1 MQKWHSISYTPCPIK
16 KIFEKAIDCPLG
28 GGLIIPVEAMICL
41 SMKSARDVALQ
52 KKAIEYYE
60 EQGLTRPQIMENG
73 YRVFSEDDVI
83 QLNKIAVLRGLG
95 ISVSD
100 IKTVLAENDY
110 LSFQTIC
117 DKKELE
123 ISDIQA
129 KQQLLH
135 MLARNQ
141 NWEDARAQLSRLEM
155 KRSILSRL
163 LDRFPGYFGKFIS
176 LHFAPYLNERVAT
189 DEQQDAFETIIDFLD
204 GVNIVIPDDLKE
216 YLDDAAKTID
226 LVDVSK
232 KAAASVAAAIQDPE
246 QYLKDNREMFERY
259 KEVKASDAYKN
270 TPGYRLQ
277 ELFAQLNREN
287 GYNDVFIPAMRRLS
301 SSYREYYEKLLKA
314 NEVFLKSYRGVR
326 F

>member
-1 MQKWHSISYTPCPIK
+1 MLINEVCKRC
-16 KIFEKAIDCPLG
+16 
-28 GGLIIPVEAMICL
+28 GLT
-41 SMKSARDVALQ
+41 

-60 EQGLTRPQIMENG
+60 EQGLTHPQIMGNG

-83 QLNKIAVLRGLG
+83 RLNKIAVLRGLG

-100 IKTVLAENDY
+100 IKTVLAEKNH

-141 NWEDARAQLSRLEM
+141 NWEDARAQLRQLDA
-155 KRSILSRL
+155 KQSILSRL

-176 LHFAPYLNERVAT
+176 FHFAPYLNERIVT

-226 LVDVSK
+226 LVDVLK
-232 KAAASVAAAIQDPE
+232 KVAASVAAAIQDPE
-246 QYLKDNREMFERY
+246 QYLKDNREVLERY
-259 KEVKASDAYKN
+259 EEIKASDAYKN
-270 TPGYRLQ
+270 TPGYRFQ

>member
-1 MQKWHSISYTPCPIK
+1 
-16 KIFEKAIDCPLG
+16 
-28 GGLIIPVEAMICL
+28 
-41 SMKSARDVALQ
+41 
-52 KKAIEYYE
+52 
-60 EQGLTRPQIMENG
+60 
-73 YRVFSEDDVI
+73 
-83 QLNKIAVLRGLG
+83 
-95 ISVSD
+95 
-100 IKTVLAENDY
+100 
-110 LSFQTIC
+110 
-117 DKKELE
+117 
-123 ISDIQA
+123 
-129 KQQLLH
+129 

-141 NWEDARAQLSRLEM
+141 NWEDARAQLSQLET

-216 YLDDAAKTID
+216 YLDDVAKTID

>member
-1 MQKWHSISYTPCPIK
+1 MLINEVCKRC
-16 KIFEKAIDCPLG
+16 
-28 GGLIIPVEAMICL
+28 GLT
-41 SMKSARDVALQ
+41 

-60 EQGLTRPQIMENG
+60 EQGLTHPQIMGNG

-83 QLNKIAVLRGLG
+83 RLNKIAVLRGLG

-100 IKTVLAENDY
+100 IKTVLAEKNH

-141 NWEDARAQLSRLEM
+141 NWEDARAQLRQLDA
-155 KRSILSRL
+155 KQSILSRL

-176 LHFAPYLNERVAT
+176 LHFAPYLNERIVT
-189 DEQQDAFETIIDFLD
+189 DEQKDAFETIIDFLD

-216 YLDDAAKTID
+216 YLDDVAKTID

-246 QYLKDNREMFERY
+246 QYLKDNREVLERY
-259 KEVKASDAYKN
+259 EEIKASDAYKN
-270 TPGYRLQ
+270 TPGYRFQ

>member
-1 MQKWHSISYTPCPIK
+1 MLINEVCKRC
-16 KIFEKAIDCPLG
+16 
-28 GGLIIPVEAMICL
+28 GLT
-41 SMKSARDVALQ
+41 

-60 EQGLTRPQIMENG
+60 EQGLTHPQIMGNG

-83 QLNKIAVLRGLG
+83 RLNKIAVLRGLG

-100 IKTVLAENDY
+100 IKTILAEKNH

-141 NWEDARAQLSRLEM
+141 NWEDARAQLRQLDA
-155 KRSILSRL
+155 KQSILSRL

-176 LHFAPYLNERVAT
+176 LHFAPYLNERIVT

-246 QYLKDNREMFERY
+246 QYLKDNREVLERY
-259 KEVKASDAYKN
+259 EEIKASDAYKN
-270 TPGYRLQ
+270 TPGYRFQ

>member
-1 MQKWHSISYTPCPIK
+1 M
-16 KIFEKAIDCPLG
+16 
-28 GGLIIPVEAMICL
+28 LINEVCKRCVL
-41 SMKSARDVALQ
+41 T
-52 KKAIEYYE
+52 KKAVEYYE
-60 EQGLTRPQIMENG
+60 GQDLIHPQIMENG
-73 YRVFSEDDVI
+73 YRVFSEDDVVR
-83 QLNKIAVLRGLG
+83 LNKIAVLRGLG

-100 IKTVLAENDY
+100 IKTVLAENDH

-117 DKKELE
+117 DRKELE
-123 ISDIQA
+123 LSDIQA
-129 KQQLLH
+129 KQQLLYT
-135 MLARNQ
+135 LARNQ
-141 NWEDARAQLSRLEM
+141 NWENARVQLRRLET
-155 KRSILSRL
+155 KQSILSRL

-176 LHFAPYLNERVAT
+176 LHFAPYLNERIVT

-216 YLDDAAKTID
+216 YLEDVAKTVD

-246 QYLKDNREMFERY
+246 QYLKDNREMLERY
-259 KEVKASDAYKN
+259 EGIKASDAYKN

-287 GYNDVFIPAMRRLS
+287 GYNDIFIPAMRRLS

-314 NEVFLKSYRGVR
+314 NEAFLKSYRGVC

>member
-1 MQKWHSISYTPCPIK
+1 MLINEVCKRC
-16 KIFEKAIDCPLG
+16 
-28 GGLIIPVEAMICL
+28 GLT
-41 SMKSARDVALQ
+41 

-60 EQGLTRPQIMENG
+60 EQGLTHPQIMGNG

-83 QLNKIAVLRGLG
+83 RLNKIAVLRGLG

-100 IKTVLAENDY
+100 IKTVLAEKNH

-141 NWEDARAQLSRLEM
+141 NWEDARAQLRQLDA
-155 KRSILSRL
+155 KQSILSRL

-176 LHFAPYLNERVAT
+176 FHFAPYLNERIVT

-246 QYLKDNREMFERY
+246 QYLKDNREVLERY
-259 KEVKASDAYKN
+259 EEIKASDAYKN
-270 TPGYRLQ
+270 TPGYRFQ

-314 NEVFLKSYRGVR
+314 NEGFLKSYRGVR

>member
-1 MQKWHSISYTPCPIK
+1 MLINEVCKRC
-16 KIFEKAIDCPLG
+16 
-28 GGLIIPVEAMICL
+28 GLT
-41 SMKSARDVALQ
+41 

-60 EQGLTRPQIMENG
+60 EQGLTHPQIMGNG

-83 QLNKIAVLRGLG
+83 RLNKIAVLRGLG

-100 IKTVLAENDY
+100 IKTVLAEKNH

-141 NWEDARAQLSRLEM
+141 NWEDARAQLRQLDA
-155 KRSILSRL
+155 KQSILSRL

-176 LHFAPYLNERVAT
+176 LHFAPYLNERIVT
-189 DEQQDAFETIIDFLD
+189 DEQKDAFETILDFLD

-246 QYLKDNREMFERY
+246 QYLKDNREVLERY
-259 KEVKASDAYKN
+259 EEIKASDAYKN
-270 TPGYRLQ
+270 TPGYRFQ

>member
-1 MQKWHSISYTPCPIK
+1 MLINEVCK
-16 KIFEKAIDCPLG
+16 KC
-28 GGLIIPVEAMICL
+28 GLT
-41 SMKSARDVALQ
+41 

-60 EQGLTRPQIMENG
+60 EQGLTHPQIMENG
-73 YRVFSEDDVI
+73 YRVFSENDVI
-83 QLNKIAVLRGLG
+83 QLRKTAVLRGLG
-95 ISVSD
+95 ISVAD
-100 IKTVLAENDY
+100 IKTVLAENDH
-110 LSFQTIC
+110 LSFQNIC

-129 KQQLLH
+129 KQQVLYT
-135 MLARNQ
+135 LARNQ
-141 NWEDARAQLSRLEM
+141 NWEDARAQLSQLET

-176 LHFAPYLNERVAT
+176 LHFAPYLNERIVT

-216 YLDDAAKTID
+216 YLDDVAKTID

-246 QYLKDNREMFERY
+246 QYLKDNREMLERY
-259 KEVKASDAYKN
+259 EEIKASDAYKN
-270 TPGYRLQ
+270 TSGYRLQ

-287 GYNDVFIPAMRRLS
+287 GYNDIFIPAMRRLS

-314 NEVFLKSYRGVR
+314 NEAFLKSYRGVR
-326 F
+326 I

>member
-1 MQKWHSISYTPCPIK
+1 MLINEVCK
-16 KIFEKAIDCPLG
+16 KC
-28 GGLIIPVEAMICL
+28 GLT
-41 SMKSARDVALQ
+41 

-60 EQGLTRPQIMENG
+60 EQGLTHPQIMENG

-83 QLNKIAVLRGLG
+83 QLRKTAVLRGLG
-95 ISVSD
+95 ISVAD
-100 IKTVLAENDY
+100 IKTVLAENDH
-110 LSFQTIC
+110 LSFQNIC

-129 KQQLLH
+129 KQQLLYT
-135 MLARNQ
+135 LARNQ
-141 NWEDARAQLSRLEM
+141 NWEDARAQLSQLET

-176 LHFAPYLNERVAT
+176 LHFAPYLNESIVT

-216 YLDDAAKTID
+216 YLDDVAKTID

-246 QYLKDNREMFERY
+246 QYLKDNREMLERY
-259 KEVKASDAYKN
+259 EEIKASDAYKN
-270 TPGYRLQ
+270 TSGYRLQ

-287 GYNDVFIPAMRRLS
+287 GYNDIFIPAMRRLS

-314 NEVFLKSYRGVR
+314 NEAFLKSYRGVR
-326 F
+326 I

>member
-1 MQKWHSISYTPCPIK
+1 MLINEVCKRC
-16 KIFEKAIDCPLG
+16 
-28 GGLIIPVEAMICL
+28 GLT
-41 SMKSARDVALQ
+41 

-60 EQGLTRPQIMENG
+60 EQGLTHPQIMGNG

-100 IKTVLAENDY
+100 IKTVLAENDR

-141 NWEDARAQLSRLEM
+141 NWEDARAQLRQLDA
-155 KRSILSRL
+155 KQSILSRL

-176 LHFAPYLNERVAT
+176 LHFAPYLNERIVT

-246 QYLKDNREMFERY
+246 QYLKDNRAMLERY
-259 KEVKASDAYKN
+259 EEIKASDEDKN
-270 TPGYRLQ
+270 TLSYRFQ
-277 ELFAQLNREN
+277 KLFKQLNWKT
-287 GYNDVFIPAMRRLS
+287 VTTISLS
-301 SSYREYYEKLLKA
+301 LLCGDGA
-314 NEVFLKSYRGVR
+314 VLIVNTMKSYMANGCLR
-326 F
+326 

>member
-1 MQKWHSISYTPCPIK
+1 MLINEVCKRC
-16 KIFEKAIDCPLG
+16 
-28 GGLIIPVEAMICL
+28 GLT
-41 SMKSARDVALQ
+41 

-60 EQGLTRPQIMENG
+60 EQGLTHPQIMGNG

-83 QLNKIAVLRGLG
+83 RLNKIAVLRGLG

-100 IKTVLAENDY
+100 IKTVLAEKNH

-141 NWEDARAQLSRLEM
+141 NWEDARAQLRQLDA
-155 KRSILSRL
+155 KQSILSRL

-176 LHFAPYLNERVAT
+176 FHFAPYLNERIVT

-226 LVDVSK
+226 LVGVSK

-246 QYLKDNREMFERY
+246 QYLKDNREVLERY
-259 KEVKASDAYKN
+259 EEIKASDAYKN
-270 TPGYRLQ
+270 TPGYRFQ

>member
-1 MQKWHSISYTPCPIK
+1 MLINEVCKRC
-16 KIFEKAIDCPLG
+16 
-28 GGLIIPVEAMICL
+28 GLT
-41 SMKSARDVALQ
+41 

-60 EQGLTRPQIMENG
+60 EQGLTHPQIMGNG

-83 QLNKIAVLRGLG
+83 RLNKIAVLRGLG

-100 IKTVLAENDY
+100 IKTVLAEKNH

-141 NWEDARAQLSRLEM
+141 NWEDARAQLRQLDA
-155 KRSILSRL
+155 KQSILSRL

-176 LHFAPYLNERVAT
+176 FHFAPYLNERIVT

-226 LVDVSK
+226 LVDVLK

-246 QYLKDNREMFERY
+246 QYLKDNREVLERY
-259 KEVKASDAYKN
+259 EEIKASDAYKN
-270 TPGYRLQ
+270 TPGYRFQ

>member
-1 MQKWHSISYTPCPIK
+1 MLINEVCKRC
-16 KIFEKAIDCPLG
+16 
-28 GGLIIPVEAMICL
+28 GLT
-41 SMKSARDVALQ
+41 

-60 EQGLTRPQIMENG
+60 EQGLIHPQIMENG

-95 ISVSD
+95 ISVAD
-100 IKTVLAENDY
+100 IKTVLAENDH

-123 ISDIQA
+123 FSDIQA
-129 KQQLLH
+129 KQQILYT
-135 MLARNQ
+135 LARNQ
-141 NWEDARAQLSRLEM
+141 NWEDVRAQLSQIET
-155 KRSILSRL
+155 KHSILSRL

-176 LHFAPYLNERVAT
+176 LHFAPYLDERIVT
-189 DEQQDAFETIIDFLD
+189 DEQQDVFETIIDFLD

-216 YLDDAAKTID
+216 YLDDVAKTVD

-232 KAAASVAAAIQDPE
+232 KAAASVAVAIQDPE
-246 QYLKDNREMFERY
+246 QYLKDNREMLERY
-259 KEVKASDAYKN
+259 EKIKASDAYKN
-270 TPGYRLQ
+270 TPGYQLQ

-287 GYNDVFIPAMRRLS
+287 GYNDIFIPAMRRLS

-314 NEVFLKSYRGVR
+314 NEAFLKSYCGVR
-326 F
+326 I

>member
-1 MQKWHSISYTPCPIK
+1 MLINEVCKRC
-16 KIFEKAIDCPLG
+16 
-28 GGLIIPVEAMICL
+28 GLT
-41 SMKSARDVALQ
+41 

-73 YRVFSEDDVI
+73 YRAFSEDDVI
-83 QLNKIAVLRGLG
+83 RLNKIAVLRGLG

-100 IKTVLAENDY
+100 IKTVLAEKNH

-141 NWEDARAQLSRLEM
+141 NWEDARAQLRQLDA
-155 KRSILSRL
+155 KQSILSRL

-176 LHFAPYLNERVAT
+176 LHFAPYLNERIVT

-246 QYLKDNREMFERY
+246 QYLKDNREVLERY
-259 KEVKASDAYKN
+259 EEIKASDAYKN
-270 TPGYRLQ
+270 TPGYRFQ

>member
-1 MQKWHSISYTPCPIK
+1 MLINEVCKRC
-16 KIFEKAIDCPLG
+16 
-28 GGLIIPVEAMICL
+28 GLT
-41 SMKSARDVALQ
+41 

-60 EQGLTRPQIMENG
+60 EQGLTHPQIMGNG

-83 QLNKIAVLRGLG
+83 RLNKIAVLRGLG

-100 IKTVLAENDY
+100 IKTVLAEKNH

-141 NWEDARAQLSRLEM
+141 NWEDVRAQLRQLDA
-155 KRSILSRL
+155 KQSILSRL

-176 LHFAPYLNERVAT
+176 LHFAPYLNERIVT
-189 DEQQDAFETIIDFLD
+189 DEQKDAFETIIDFLD

-246 QYLKDNREMFERY
+246 QYLKDNREVLERY
-259 KEVKASDAYKN
+259 EEIKASDAYKN
-270 TPGYRLQ
+270 TPGYRFQ

>member
-1 MQKWHSISYTPCPIK
+1 MLINEVCKRC
-16 KIFEKAIDCPLG
+16 
-28 GGLIIPVEAMICL
+28 GLT
-41 SMKSARDVALQ
+41 

-60 EQGLTRPQIMENG
+60 EQGLTHPQIMGNG

-83 QLNKIAVLRGLG
+83 RLNKIAVLRGLG

-100 IKTVLAENDY
+100 IKTVLAEKNH

-141 NWEDARAQLSRLEM
+141 NWEDARAQLRQLDA
-155 KRSILSRL
+155 KQSILSRL
-163 LDRFPGYFGKFIS
+163 LDRFPGYFGKLIS
-176 LHFAPYLNERVAT
+176 LHFAPYLNERIVT

-246 QYLKDNREMFERY
+246 QYLKDNREVLERY
-259 KEVKASDAYKN
+259 EEIKASDAYKN
-270 TPGYRLQ
+270 TPGYRFQ

>member
-1 MQKWHSISYTPCPIK
+1 MLINEVCKRC
-16 KIFEKAIDCPLG
+16 
-28 GGLIIPVEAMICL
+28 GLT
-41 SMKSARDVALQ
+41 

-60 EQGLTRPQIMENG
+60 EQGLTRPQIMGNG

-83 QLNKIAVLRGLG
+83 RLNKIAVLRGLG
-95 ISVSD
+95 ISVLD

-135 MLARNQ
+135 MLAGNQ

-246 QYLKDNREMFERY
+246 QYLKDKREMFERY

-287 GYNDVFIPAMRRLS
+287 GYNDVFIPAMR
-301 SSYREYYEKLLKA
+301 
-314 NEVFLKSYRGVR
+314 
-326 F
+326 

>member
-1 MQKWHSISYTPCPIK
+1 MLINEVCKRC
-16 KIFEKAIDCPLG
+16 
-28 GGLIIPVEAMICL
+28 GLT
-41 SMKSARDVALQ
+41 

-60 EQGLTRPQIMENG
+60 EQGLTHPQIMGNG

-83 QLNKIAVLRGLG
+83 RLNKIAVLRGLG

-100 IKTVLAENDY
+100 IKTVLAEKNH
-110 LSFQTIC
+110 LSFQAIC

-141 NWEDARAQLSRLEM
+141 NWEDARAQLRQLDA
-155 KRSILSRL
+155 KQSILSRL

-176 LHFAPYLNERVAT
+176 LHFAPYLNERIVT
-189 DEQQDAFETIIDFLD
+189 DEQRDAFETIIDFLD

-246 QYLKDNREMFERY
+246 QYLKDNREVLERY
-259 KEVKASDAYKN
+259 EEIKASDAYKN
-270 TPGYRLQ
+270 TPGYRFQ

>member
-1 MQKWHSISYTPCPIK
+1 MLINEVCK
-16 KIFEKAIDCPLG
+16 KCSLT
-28 GGLIIPVEAMICL
+28 
-41 SMKSARDVALQ
+41 

-60 EQGLTRPQIMENG
+60 EQGLIHPQIMKNG

-95 ISVSD
+95 ISVVD
-100 IKTVLAENDY
+100 IKTVLAENNH
-110 LSFQTIC
+110 LSFQNIC

-129 KQQLLH
+129 KQQLLYT
-135 MLARNQ
+135 LARNQ
-141 NWEDARAQLSRLEM
+141 NWEDARAQLSQLEM

-163 LDRFPGYFGKFIS
+163 LDRFPGHFGKMIG
-176 LHFAPYLNERVAT
+176 LHFAPYLNEMVVT

-226 LVDVSK
+226 FVDVSK
-232 KAAASVAAAIQDPE
+232 KSAASVAAAIQDPE
-246 QYLKDNREMFERY
+246 QYLKDNREMLARY
-259 KEVKASDAYKN
+259 EKIKASDTYKN
-270 TPGYRLQ
+270 TPGYRLK
-277 ELFAQLNREN
+277 ELFTQLNREN
-287 GYNDVFIPAMRRLS
+287 GYNDIFIPAMRRLS

-314 NEVFLKSYRGVR
+314 NEAFLKSYRGVR
-326 F
+326 I

>member
-1 MQKWHSISYTPCPIK
+1 MLINEVCKRC
-16 KIFEKAIDCPLG
+16 
-28 GGLIIPVEAMICL
+28 GLT
-41 SMKSARDVALQ
+41 

-60 EQGLTRPQIMENG
+60 EQGLTHPQIMGNG

-83 QLNKIAVLRGLG
+83 RLNKIAVLRGLG

-100 IKTVLAENDY
+100 IKTVLAEKNH

-141 NWEDARAQLSRLEM
+141 NWEDARAQLRQLDA
-155 KRSILSRL
+155 KQSILSRL

-176 LHFAPYLNERVAT
+176 FHFAPYLNERIVT

-232 KAAASVAAAIQDPE
+232 KAAASVATAIQDPE
-246 QYLKDNREMFERY
+246 QYLKDNREVLERY
-259 KEVKASDAYKN
+259 EEIKASDAYKN
-270 TPGYRLQ
+270 TPGYRFQ

>member
-1 MQKWHSISYTPCPIK
+1 MLINEVCKRC
-16 KIFEKAIDCPLG
+16 
-28 GGLIIPVEAMICL
+28 GLT
-41 SMKSARDVALQ
+41 

-73 YRVFSEDDVI
+73 YRMFSEDDVI

-100 IKTVLAENDY
+100 IKTVLAENDS

-135 MLARNQ
+135 MIARNQ
-141 NWEDARAQLSRLEM
+141 NWEDARAQLRQLDA
-155 KRSILSRL
+155 KQSILSRL

-176 LHFAPYLNERVAT
+176 LHFAPYLIERIVT

-259 KEVKASDAYKN
+259 KEVKTSDAYKN
-270 TPGYRLQ
+270 TPGYRFQ

-314 NEVFLKSYRGVR
+314 NEVFLKSYREVR
-326 F
+326 I

>member
-1 MQKWHSISYTPCPIK
+1 MLINEVCKRC
-16 KIFEKAIDCPLG
+16 
-28 GGLIIPVEAMICL
+28 GLT
-41 SMKSARDVALQ
+41 

-60 EQGLTRPQIMENG
+60 EQGLTHPQIMGNG

-83 QLNKIAVLRGLG
+83 RLNKIAVLRGLG

-100 IKTVLAENDY
+100 IKTVLAEKNH

-141 NWEDARAQLSRLEM
+141 NWEDARAQLRQLDA
-155 KRSILSRL
+155 KQSILSRL

-176 LHFAPYLNERVAT
+176 FHFAPYLNERIVT

-232 KAAASVAAAIQDPE
+232 KAAASVATAIQDSE
-246 QYLKDNREMFERY
+246 QYLKDNREVLERY
-259 KEVKASDAYKN
+259 EEIKASDAYKN
-270 TPGYRLQ
+270 TPGYRFQ

>member
-1 MQKWHSISYTPCPIK
+1 MLINEVCK
-16 KIFEKAIDCPLG
+16 KC
-28 GGLIIPVEAMICL
+28 GLT
-41 SMKSARDVALQ
+41 

-60 EQGLTRPQIMENG
+60 EQGLIHPQIMENC

-95 ISVSD
+95 ISVAE
-100 IKTVLAENDY
+100 IKTVLAENDH
-110 LSFQTIC
+110 LAFQNIC

-123 ISDIQA
+123 ISDVQA
-129 KQQLLH
+129 KQQLLYT
-135 MLARNQ
+135 LARNQ
-141 NWEDARAQLSRLEM
+141 NWEDARAQLSQLET

-176 LHFAPYLNERVAT
+176 FHFAPYLNERIVT
-189 DEQQDAFETIIDFLD
+189 DEQRDAFETIIDFLD

-216 YLDDAAKTID
+216 YLDDIAKTID
-226 LVDVSK
+226 FVDVSK
-232 KAAASVAAAIQDPE
+232 KAAASVTAAIQDPE
-246 QYLKDNREMFERY
+246 QYLKDNREMLERY
-259 KEVKASDAYKN
+259 EEIKASDAYKN

-277 ELFAQLNREN
+277 ELFTQLNREN
-287 GYNDVFIPAMRRLS
+287 GYNDIFIPAMRRLS

-314 NEVFLKSYRGVR
+314 NEAFLRNYHGVC

>member
-1 MQKWHSISYTPCPIK
+1 MQKWHSISYVPCQIRR
-16 KIFEKAIDCPLG
+16 ILEKTIDCPLG

-41 SMKSARDVALQ
+41 SMKSARDVALP

-60 EQGLTRPQIMENG
+60 EQGLTRPQIMGNG

-141 NWEDARAQLSRLEM
+141 NWEDARAQLSQLET

-176 LHFAPYLNERVAT
+176 LHFAPYLNERVAI

-216 YLDDAAKTID
+216 YLDDVAKTID

>member
-1 MQKWHSISYTPCPIK
+1 MLINEVCKRC
-16 KIFEKAIDCPLG
+16 
-28 GGLIIPVEAMICL
+28 GLT
-41 SMKSARDVALQ
+41 

-95 ISVSD
+95 ISVAD
-100 IKTVLAENDY
+100 IKTVLAEKNH
-110 LSFQTIC
+110 LSFQNIC
-117 DKKELE
+117 DKKEMEL
-123 ISDIQA
+123 SDIQA
-129 KQQLLH
+129 KQQLLCT
-135 MLARNQ
+135 LARNQ
-141 NWEDARAQLSRLEM
+141 NWEDARAQLRQLDA
-155 KRSILSRL
+155 KQSILSRL

-176 LHFAPYLNERVAT
+176 LHFAPYLNERIVT

-216 YLDDAAKTID
+216 YLDDVAKTID

-246 QYLKDNREMFERY
+246 QYLKDNREVLERY
-259 KEVKASDAYKN
+259 EEIKASDAYKN
-270 TPGYRLQ
+270 TPGYRFQ

-287 GYNDVFIPAMRRLS
+287 GYNDIFIPAMRRLS

>member
-1 MQKWHSISYTPCPIK
+1 MLINEVCKRC
-16 KIFEKAIDCPLG
+16 
-28 GGLIIPVEAMICL
+28 GLT
-41 SMKSARDVALQ
+41 

-60 EQGLTRPQIMENG
+60 EQGLTHPQIMGNG

-83 QLNKIAVLRGLG
+83 RLNKIAVLRGLG

-100 IKTVLAENDY
+100 IKTVLAEKNH

-141 NWEDARAQLSRLEM
+141 NWEDARAQLRQLDA
-155 KRSILSRL
+155 KQSILSRL

-176 LHFAPYLNERVAT
+176 LHFAPYLNERAAT

-246 QYLKDNREMFERY
+246 QYLKDNREVLERY
-259 KEVKASDAYKN
+259 EEIKASDAYKN
-270 TPGYRLQ
+270 TPGYRFQ